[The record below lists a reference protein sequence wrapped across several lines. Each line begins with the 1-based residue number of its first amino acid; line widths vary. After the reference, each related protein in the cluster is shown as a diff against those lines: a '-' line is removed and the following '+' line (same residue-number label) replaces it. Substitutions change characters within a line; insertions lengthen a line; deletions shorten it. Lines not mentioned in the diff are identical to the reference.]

1 MPNSD
6 ILRDFCGSSTVL
18 SERYEQE
25 VAHILSSLGD
35 FWEDYKYS
43 LITDDT
49 LFNDFASNP
58 YSPID
63 SKALKKISSDLG
75 LDIRHDMKV
84 VDVAKKIFESR
95 IDKNRLQ

>member
-25 VAHILSSLGD
+25 VAHILSSLGE

-58 YSPID
+58 YFPID

-75 LDIRHDMKV
+75 IDIRYDMKV